1 MFSARLAVQWEGM
14 CFRYDHPHIIAG
26 QGTLGL
32 EIADQAGDLDAVVV
46 PVGGGGLIAGVA
58 LALKTLYPKITVI
71 VSTTSIINALYYTNN
86 YYIMYMN
93 NLFSVS
99 VPSMKYEVLKAVKM
113 KREVLWDNIKVIPQQ
128 A

>member
-1 MFSARLAVQWEGM
+1 M